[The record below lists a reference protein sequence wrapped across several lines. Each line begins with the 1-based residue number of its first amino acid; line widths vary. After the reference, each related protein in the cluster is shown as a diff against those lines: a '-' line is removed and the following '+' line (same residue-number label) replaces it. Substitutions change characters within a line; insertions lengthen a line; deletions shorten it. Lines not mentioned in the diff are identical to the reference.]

1 MELESEWRISRV
13 VMPNGLSMRM
23 RSAAARQVFAG
34 AIAVCLMATFVV
46 VCPPAKAAP
55 GASEIKDALADHTH
69 PLEGGGLTLNR
80 DVLTSAYQARDFEPL
95 WVAPEMSDA
104 LVASIAGAD
113 SDGID
118 PESFDLSA
126 LKSALASSAL
136 TPVGRELLLSDRFLA
151 YAQALAQ
158 GRVSPSA
165 VEDDWLLPQ
174 PGFDAATVLGA
185 VAQSKDVRATL
196 TGLLPKSPEYDRLR
210 QVLAHYKLL
219 AAAGGWP
226 RIETEQKIE
235 PGQKGELIKTLR
247 LRLAAEGDLDPA
259 QARGDTYDP
268 TVVAAMKHF
277 QLRHGLDPDGR
288 VGAGTLAALN
298 VSAPDRVKE
307 IELTLERWRELPRE
321 FPATRIVVNAASA
334 ELTLYRDEEPAL
346 TSRVVVGDVEHPTP
360 VLQAKIVS
368 ALFNPPWNVPAS
380 ITKKELAPKIKHD
393 PGYLERNHY
402 VYVGSRIQQTPGPWN
417 ALGGVKFELPNP
429 LDVYLHDTP
438 AKPLF
443 NKPVRAASHGCV
455 RVQQARSLAST
466 LLGENW
472 PAEAVDQAI
481 ADGETKRVFLKTAV
495 PVYLLYLTAFTDDDG
510 TAEFREDVYGR
521 NDHLAQALEDREIR
535 RRMGNAPG
543 AG

>member
-1 MELESEWRISRV
+1 LASC
-13 VMPNGLSMRM
+13 L
-23 RSAAARQVFAG
+23 AAAFLVACPAAG
-34 AIAVCLMATFVV
+34 
-46 VCPPAKAAP
+46 AAP
-55 GASEIKDALADHTH
+55 GASEIKDALQDSSH
-69 PLEGGGLTLNR
+69 PLEGGGFRLNR
-80 DVLTSAYQARDFEPL
+80 DLLTSAYQARDFEPV
-95 WVAPEMSDA
+95 WMAREMSDA

-113 SDGID
+113 RDGMD
-118 PESFDLSA
+118 PESFDLTT
-126 LKSALASSAL
+126 LKSTLASSAL
-136 TPVGRELLLSDRFLA
+136 TPIGRELLLSDRFLT

-165 VEDDWLLPQ
+165 VEDDWLLAQ
-174 PGFDAATVLGA
+174 PSFDASAVLGA
-185 VAQSKDVRATL
+185 AAQSKDVGATL
-196 TGLLPKSPEYDRLR
+196 SGLLPKAPEYDRLR
-210 QVLAHYKLL
+210 QMLVHYKLL
-219 AAAGGWP
+219 VGAGGWP
-226 RIETEQKIE
+226 QVVTEQKIE
-235 PGQKGELIKTLR
+235 PGQKGEVIKTLR

-298 VSAPDRVKE
+298 VSAADRVKE
-307 IELTLERWRELPRE
+307 IQLTLERWREMPRD
-321 FPATRIVVNAASA
+321 FPATRIVVNAAAA
-334 ELTLYRDEEPAL
+334 ELTLYRDNEPAL
-346 TSRVVVGDVEHPTP
+346 ASRVVVGDVEHPTP
-360 VLQAKIVS
+360 VLSARVQS

-393 PGYLERNHY
+393 PGYLARNHY

-443 NKPVRAASHGCV
+443 NKPMRAASHGCV
-455 RVQQARSLAST
+455 RVQQARPLAST

-472 PAEAVDQAI
+472 PAEAVDHAI
-481 ADGETKRVFLKTAV
+481 AEGETKRVFLKSPV

-521 NDHLAQALEDREIR
+521 NDALAQALADREIR
-535 RRMGNAPG
+535 RRMASGPG